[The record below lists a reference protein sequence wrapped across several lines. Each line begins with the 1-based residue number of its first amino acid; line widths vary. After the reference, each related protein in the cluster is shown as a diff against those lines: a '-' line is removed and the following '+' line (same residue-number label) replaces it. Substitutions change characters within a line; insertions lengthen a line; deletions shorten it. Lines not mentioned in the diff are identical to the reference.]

1 MCKHNFIKNIF
12 LINKVTIA
20 IILLSF
26 LYHNAAAGSKER
38 NNSVIETI
46 NFTVTVTDKQTSD
59 PLQLVNVILKKKNTI
74 IAATA
79 TNPFGRAIFNDLQE
93 GKYEISTRMIGYTDF
108 KDTITVDRS
117 HKSLTIQISEK
128 NILLKEIEITGNRIN
143 NNSSNAT
150 IDIISGE
157 QTLDL
162 ESYHSAPTGS
172 VIQLV
177 QENLAGTAKA
187 PTGEIHIRG
196 QHGDFTYLIDGIP

>member
-1 MCKHNFIKNIF
+1 MNQ
-12 LINKVTIA
+12 VTIA
-20 IILLSF
+20 ILLIIF
-26 LYHNAAAGSKER
+26 LYQNANAGSKES

-46 NFTVTVTDKQTSD
+46 NFTVTVSDKQTSD
-59 PLQLVNVILKKKNTI
+59 PLQLVNVILKKKNSI
-74 IAATA
+74 IATTV

-93 GKYEISTRMIGYTDF
+93 GRYEISTRMIGYKDY
-108 KDTITVDRS
+108 KDTITVDKS
-117 HKSLTIQISEK
+117 HKSLNIQISER

-187 PTGEIHIRG
+187 PTGALDR
-196 QHGDFTYLIDGIP
+196 QSV